1 MENTTV
7 LGNRPGQDYGTF
19 YNGVDISK
27 LSDSDFSNYLANQ
40 QKINSRYQQLTRVN
54 LNQGSGSNNSSNNSG
69 SSSSD
74 LLGGLGSSGLADYTS
89 QAKDL
94 ATFNLNNAEQ
104 QSSYDAG
111 LRNTEYNQDNAR
123 QIQLNDSTYG
133 WQQKINNDTQGA
145 LSQRL
150 NAQLQNNTDLQN
162 SQFAQQNNT
171 IGRAVSLASTRLG
184 G

>member
-1 MENTTV
+1 MGTTTAI
-7 LGNRPGQDYGTF
+7 GYGPGQDEGTF

-27 LSDSDFSNYLANQ
+27 LSDSDFNNYLASQNTA
-40 QKINSRYQQLTRVN
+40 KNRLSQLTGI
-54 LNQGSGSNNSSNNSG
+54 QYGSGSGSSNSGSG
-69 SSSSD
+69 SSSDSSN
-74 LLGGLGSSGLADYTS
+74 LLGGLGSDGLADYTQ